1 MITSSPLISI
11 RYVYTSQWRRKG
23 VLPTCLPGF
32 MIKHNFE
39 IIQVNFFK
47 VKNQV
52 PTRRCRFP
60 LTYWLTLYGQ
70 SKTVAEKIKHYSVFL
85 NCATAFRI
93 WKDYTKI
100 NMGVTRDETFYDTSE
115 ICVEEITFVS
125 FGRQTSDVRP
135 KKGVLLFFT
144 CLWRHFYYHH
154 LILHLSLSYPFF
166 ELIYLC
172 VVQTHKLYQF
182 LSLFRLPWAS

>member
-52 PTRRCRFP
+52 PTRRCRFM
-60 LTYWLTLYGQ
+60 LTYWLTVYGQ

-125 FGRQTSDVRP
+125 FGRPSEKRSVVVFYMFMTP
-135 KKGVLLFFT
+135 FLLSSYNFT
-144 CLWRHFYYHH
+144 
-154 LILHLSLSYPFF
+154 
-166 ELIYLC
+166 
-172 VVQTHKLYQF
+172 F
-182 LSLFRLPWAS
+182 LSSIIILPILWTHIFMCCADT